1 MKMVT
6 FSTVVFITNQKMLH
20 LLFHQKLTL
29 FDAKPEVLL
38 DGVKL
43 MSQGS

>member
-6 FSTVVFITNQKMLH
+6 FSTAVFITNQKMLH
-20 LLFHQKLTL
+20 SLFHQKLTS
-29 FDAKPEVLL
+29 FDVKPEVLL
-38 DGVKL
+38 GGAKL